1 MGRRR
6 KKVVKVVRR
15 TLPELFLCP
24 RCGKNTVKAT
34 INKKKGYAVVVC
46 SNCSLISTFE
56 YSRQMAE
63 VDAYCRFVDGF
74 YAGEAMEEP
83 VVG

>member
-6 KKVVKVVRR
+6 RKVEKVVRR

-46 SNCSLISTFE
+46 SNCSLNESFQYTP
-56 YSRQMAE
+56 QMAE
-63 VDAYCRFVDGF
+63 VDAYCRFVDSF
-74 YAGEAMEEP
+74 YAGETREEP
-83 VVG
+83 VFG

>member
-6 KKVVKVVRR
+6 KKVEKVVRR

-24 RCGKNTVKAT
+24 RCGKNTVKAN

-46 SNCSLISTFE
+46 SNCNLSSTFE
-56 YSRQMAE
+56 HSRQMAE

>member
-6 KKVVKVVRR
+6 RKVVKIVRK

-34 INKKKGYAVVVC
+34 VDKKRGQAVVVC
-46 SNCSLISTFE
+46 SNCNLNTAFSCALN
-56 YSRQMAE
+56 MGE
-63 VDAYCRFVDGF
+63 VDAYCRFVDQF
-74 YAGEAMEEP
+74 YAGETKEEP
-83 VVG
+83 VVE